1 MQLPLPP
8 HLLPSPHQLTI
19 VPVNPIALS
28 CAARERWLENPVV
41 MCLVMACVT
50 LSVPTKRVCR
60 MRSTVDQCSPPV
72 LSGKVRWGS
81 RTDWVRRMPRAC
93 VKMAQ
98 LMSHSVVPCEHRC
111 TSCCSLPCVVFAH
124 TVCTDPE
131 ITSVMRHATLSP
143 VDLMEGTAPAPKP
156 L

>member
-1 MQLPLPP
+1 
-8 HLLPSPHQLTI
+8 
-19 VPVNPIALS
+19 
-28 CAARERWLENPVV
+28 

-72 LSGKVRWGS
+72 LSGEVRWGS

-111 TSCCSLPCVVFAH
+111 TSCCSHSLRSVRSYCVRRSRNNFCDEACNIESCRFDGGDCTSTKDFVSITETLPGTRGCL
-124 TVCTDPE
+124 
-131 ITSVMRHATLSP
+131 LS
-143 VDLMEGTAPAPKP
+143 LILP
-156 L
+156 LGP